1 MNEIDIS
8 SLSRFRARFDPLFWE
23 QTNPM
28 GHPEV
33 YKLNEELLKQY
44 AEDVVEIRKNIM
56 KKVELY
62 ETYSLKDK
70 NVLTR

>member
-1 MNEIDIS
+1 
-8 SLSRFRARFDPLFWE
+8 
-23 QTNPM
+23 M

-33 YKLNEELLKQY
+33 YKLNEELLKQW

-62 ETYSLKDK
+62 ETYS
-70 NVLTR
+70 